1 MTWQLCVASRAQ
13 RELERIP
20 AKDQR
25 RILAAL
31 KAMRENPL
39 SGAIARLRNQPA
51 TWRRRVGSYRVF
63 FDLHPDSRTVDV
75 LEIVRRTSKT
85 Y

>member
-1 MTWQLCVASRAQ
+1 MTWHLRIGNRAQ

-20 AKDQR
+20 AKDRR
-25 RILAAL
+25 RIIAAL
-31 KAMRENPL
+31 AAMRENPW
-39 SGAIARLRNQPA
+39 SGDVARLRGQFT

-63 FDLHPDSRTVDV
+63 FDIHPDRLTVDV
-75 LEIVRRTSKT
+75 LEIVRRTSST